1 MKKNSITISTEIEIL
16 ILSRSSRL
24 TQILKNVIVSQFDH
38 NNVVV
43 NLWYANSLNLISWL
57 SLHCW

>member
-24 TQILKNVIVSQFDH
+24 TPILKNVIVSQFDH

-43 NLWYANSLNLISWL
+43 NL
-57 SLHCW
+57 